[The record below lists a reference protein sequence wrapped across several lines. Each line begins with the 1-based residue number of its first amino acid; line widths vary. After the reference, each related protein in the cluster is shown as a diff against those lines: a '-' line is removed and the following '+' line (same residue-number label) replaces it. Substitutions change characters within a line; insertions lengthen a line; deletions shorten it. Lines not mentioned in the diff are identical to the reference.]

1 MSELVVAGKGELE
14 GNAES
19 LDRHDGNGSDS
30 GADREVDESVLL
42 AVNGSNLVNHE
53 QRKDDD
59 GQSID
64 DEAYI
69 SC

>member
-1 MSELVVAGKGELE
+1 M
-14 GNAES
+14 
-19 LDRHDGNGSDS
+19 
-30 GADREVDESVLL
+30 
-42 AVNGSNLVNHE
+42 NGSNLVNHE